1 LKLYSIASGSSGNC
15 ICVGHGDT
23 HVLIDVGISKKRVE
37 EGLTDKDIN
46 PKDIGGILITHEHSD
61 HISGLGVLSRK
72 YNIPIYGT
80 QETMDYVRF
89 QCSNISGGKGS
100 LGVIDPELFHEIEP
114 DKSFDIGQLQIN
126 PFNIH
131 HDAVHP
137 VGYRIEADD
146 KKVAVATDMG
156 HFDDYIIGNLLDLD
170 AILIEANHD
179 IRMLETGPYPYPLKR
194 RILGDK
200 GHLCNEMCGRLL
212 DKILNDKMK
221 MIALGHLSKENN
233 YPYLAYESVRSEIN
247 LSDSPFKADDFNM
260 EVAKRECPS
269 SYFEF

>member
-1 LKLYSIASGSSGNC
+1 MKLYSIASGSSGNC

-23 HVLIDVGISKKRVE
+23 HILVDAGISKKRIE
-37 EGLTDKDIN
+37 EGLYEKDIN
-46 PKDIGGILITHEHSD
+46 PKDLNGIFVTHEHSD

-72 YNIPIYGT
+72 YHIPIYGT
-80 QETMDYVRF
+80 RETLDYIKF
-89 QCSNISGGKGS
+89 QCSNISGCKGT
-100 LGVIDPELFHEIEP
+100 LGNIEPELFHEIEP
-114 DKSFDIGQLQIN
+114 DSDIEFGDIVIK
-126 PFNIH
+126 PFEIY

-137 VGYRIEADD
+137 VGYRVEAGD

-156 HFDDYIIGNLLDLD
+156 HFDEYIISKLKDLD
-170 AILIEANHD
+170 AILIESNHD

-200 GHLCNEMCGRLL
+200 GHLCNEMCGKLL
-212 DKILNDKMK
+212 DNILNDKMK
-221 MIALGHLSKENN
+221 CISLGHLSHENN

-247 LSDSPFKADDFNM
+247 LSDSQFKADDFYM

-269 SYFEF
+269 TYFEF